1 MMQQPVTRGY
11 SASQIALHWLIVVL
25 VLFQLIFGE
34 SMSHSVRAARRGT
47 ALDPS
52 DATLATL
59 HIWVGFA
66 ILAAVAIRLVL
77 RLRFGAPPLPPGSA
91 LLGTLARLTH
101 IAFYVLLVVVPVT
114 GILAYWFIPS
124 LGDVHELGKPA
135 FIVLIALHAAAAV
148 WHQFWLR
155 DGLLLRM
162 LKPGS

>member
-1 MMQQPVTRGY
+1 MTRPTRRSPRCTSG
-11 SASQIALHWLIVVL
+11 SASPSSPRSQSGWCCACA
-25 VLFQLIFGE
+25 
-34 SMSHSVRAARRGT
+34 SARR
-47 ALDPS
+47 PC
-52 DATLATL
+52 
-59 HIWVGFA
+59 
-66 ILAAVAIRLVL
+66 
-77 RLRFGAPPLPPGSA
+77 PPGSA

-101 IAFYVLLVVVPVT
+101 IAFYVLLVAVPVT

-135 FIVLIALHAAAAV
+135 FIVLIALHAAAAL